1 MNNER
6 QAKFPVG
13 TQFVQ
18 VSAKGKRRDLCT
30 VVDIYRTYNSE
41 GKLVSLRYVA
51 THDFMGQIVTDY
63 DVVETTIMMSLIEA
77 ANS

>member
-6 QAKFPVG
+6 QAKFPIG
-13 TQFVQ
+13 TQFIK

-51 THDFMGQIVTDY
+51 EHNFMGQNVMDY
-63 DVVETTIMMSLIEA
+63 DVVETTIIRALMEA
-77 ANS
+77 QSA

>member
-1 MNNER
+1 MNER
-6 QAKFPVG
+6 QSKFPIG
-13 TQFVQ
+13 TQFVK

-51 THDFMGQIVTDY
+51 EHDFMGQKVTDY
-63 DVVETTIMMSLIEA
+63 EVVETTIVRALMEA
-77 ANS
+77 ATA